1 MKFAFVLLWIGAL
14 LVSCTP
20 NVTSSEPPAT
30 LFTATHTSEPFP
42 LRTPI
47 FEVVAWVDDPNPQ
60 VGSRVMLYGSLI
72 KDGVYL
78 GGMVMRATWPDEDQE
93 RGVPN
98 CSVQVIYGSGVC
110 IVETEGFRPNA
121 YVPITVAFEY
131 DGQTYSGKI
140 GFTPR

>member
-1 MKFAFVLLWIGAL
+1 MKGAIVLFLVCVMQ
-14 LVSCTP
+14 VSCSVYGTP
-20 NVTSSEPPAT
+20 TAETAGSIPTKTEPAPLPT
-30 LFTATHTSEPFP
+30 PVHTF
-42 LRTPI
+42 
-47 FEVVAWVDDPNPQ
+47 VVDPWVNDPNPQ

-78 GGMVMRATWPDEDQE
+78 GGMAMRATWPDEKQE

-110 IVETEGFRPNA
+110 IVETEGFQPGV
-121 YVPITVAFEY
+121 YVPITVSFEY
-131 DGQTYSGKI
+131 QGKIYRGQT